1 LVTDGALAGR
11 VEGAAMSKKP
21 AIKHGYDRKKDRFE
35 ITLKRFSLKKKWLR
49 SELVDAILGVLD
61 KKSVRHKRGRHV
73 EDPIKNTR
81 LEEVGD

>member
-1 LVTDGALAGR
+1 
-11 VEGAAMSKKP
+11 MSKKP
-21 AIKHGYDRKKDRFE
+21 TIKHDYDQKKDRFE

-49 SELVDAILGVLD
+49 TELIDALQGTLD

>member
-1 LVTDGALAGR
+1 VVIEALWR
-11 VEGAAMSKKP
+11 ERAAVSKKP

-49 SELVDAILGVLD
+49 SELVDALLGALD
-61 KKSVRHKRGRHV
+61 RKSVRHKRGRLAK
-73 EDPIKNTR
+73 DPIKNTR